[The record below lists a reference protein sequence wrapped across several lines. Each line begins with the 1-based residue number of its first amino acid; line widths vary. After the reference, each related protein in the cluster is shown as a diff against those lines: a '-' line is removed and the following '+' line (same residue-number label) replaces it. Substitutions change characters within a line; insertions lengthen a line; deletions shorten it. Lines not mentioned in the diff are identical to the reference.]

1 VGDPVPEPTHFAA
14 QCGVI
19 ARLLADHEL
28 DGLDPEEEEETL
40 AAAMSYVIEQLPL
53 LLSRRIKVEDRDPQD
68 IAQEALARFVRAA
81 GAGRV
86 HADHSPAGYLLTIAM
101 NVVRDDIRAAFPTEV
116 LSEALPPPET
126 DVDHVSRLLD
136 RLASADAVRRGLARA
151 YENGDRMTLDVVRA
165 WLDLAHRLG
174 EAPPSR
180 AVAEEVGV
188 SKSTVANVLD
198 RFKGYLAEEHG
209 NDS

>member
-1 VGDPVPEPTHFAA
+1 MGDPVPEPTHFAA

-19 ARLLADHEL
+19 ARLLADHERDAL
-28 DGLDPEEEEETL
+28 SPKEEEAL
-40 AAAMSYVIEQLPL
+40 AAAMSYVTEQLPL
-53 LLSRRIKVEDRDPQD
+53 LLSPRIKVENQDPQD

-86 HADHSPAGYLLTIAM
+86 HFDHSPAGYLLTIAM
-101 NVVRDDIRAAFPTEV
+101 NVVRDDIKGAVPT
-116 LSEALPPPET
+116 LALTEALLAYET
-126 DVDHVSRLLD
+126 DVDQVSRLLD
-136 RLASADAVRRGLARA
+136 RLASADSVRRGLARA
-151 YENGDRMTLDVVRA
+151 YENGDRMALDVVRA

-174 EAPPSR
+174 EPPPSR

-198 RFKGYLAEEHG
+198 RFKRYLAEEHA
-209 NDS
+209 NDC